1 MSEIFQFPFR
11 PLDWVATPKDFAES
25 VPDAPFLSV
34 YTSET
39 TQRFVY
45 GTRYITWDG
54 RVFKYMG
61 LTTGGCVS
69 YHGVASTA
77 AAVLSFTTNP
87 VEVPAGSLELTA
99 TVASI
104 TEDQLAGAF
113 VEIYKSTIDNSE
125 FRAIV
130 GNEATV
136 GSTTRMFLEAPL
148 ATISTTS
155 DSHEIFPN
163 PYRLTSETTNQF
175 AAWVG
180 VPGVTASSGENVW
193 CQTWGPALISPV
205 NTSLDDAA
213 ANERMTFW
221 AANAGILE
229 VDAATGAGKNQVAG
243 YILHSGTGG
252 IAGPMIFLMCST

>member
-1 MSEIFQFPFR
+1 MSNIFQFPFR
-11 PLDWVATPKDFAES
+11 PLDWAATPRDFAES
-25 VPDAPFLSV
+25 VPDTPFLGV

-87 VEVPAGSLELTA
+87 VEVPAGSLSVTA
-99 TVASI
+99 TVATI

-130 GNEATV
+130 GNDATS

-155 DSHEIFPN
+155 DSHEIFAN
-163 PYRLTSETTNQF
+163 PYRLVSEATNQF

-180 VPGVTASSGENVW
+180 VPGVTASSGSNVW
-193 CQTWGPALISPV
+193 AQTWGPALISPV
-205 NTSLDDAA
+205 NATLDDPAGD
-213 ANERMTFW
+213 ERTVFW
-221 AANAGILE
+221 GNNAGIGE
-229 VDAATGAGKNQVAG
+229 EAHTGITTANQYAG
-243 YILHSGTGG
+243 YILNSGTG